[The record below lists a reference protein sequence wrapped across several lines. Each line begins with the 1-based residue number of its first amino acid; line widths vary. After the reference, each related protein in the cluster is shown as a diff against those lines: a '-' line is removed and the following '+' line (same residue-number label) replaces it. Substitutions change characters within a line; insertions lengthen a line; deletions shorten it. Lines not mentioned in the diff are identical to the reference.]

1 MANSGANSNT
11 SQFFITFK
19 DCKHLDLK
27 HTVFGKVVGGIANVD
42 KLEAVSLIVVVIVA
56 AKIEVVVVIVVV
68 VVVVIVVVVVVVV
81 VVVLVLVVV

>member
-27 HTVFGKVVGGIANVD
+27 HTVFGKVVGGIANLD
-42 KLEAVSLIVVVIVA
+42 KLEAVSLIVVVVIVA

-68 VVVVIVVVVVVVV
+68 VVVV
-81 VVVLVLVVV
+81 